1 MLLGIII
8 YLFLTNSVVRSY
20 VYKYIAHEINNLLR
34 EALLCS
40 FSAYP
45 FAWEKQ
51 LLFILKLENCFNDTL
66 VIFLLT
72 NQVSLAS
79 TAKLQVS

>member
-45 FAWEKQ
+45 FA
-51 LLFILKLENCFNDTL
+51 
-66 VIFLLT
+66 
-72 NQVSLAS
+72 
-79 TAKLQVS
+79 